1 MPNCKEIETLGK
13 GIGNAN
19 RYRILEAL
27 MKGSKTVGEIV
38 AVVQLSQPNVS
49 QGLKVLKSAQLV
61 SDERQGQEIVYSINV
76 TYMASILQQLTHDV
90 ESCKNSKEKRKK
102 K

>member
-1 MPNCKEIETLGK
+1 MKGLCGEMETLGK

-19 RYRILEAL
+19 RYRVLEAL

-38 AVVQLSQPNVS
+38 SIVRLTQPNVS
-49 QGLKVLKSAQLV
+49 QNLKILKSANLV
-61 SDERQGQEIVYSINV
+61 VSKRRGQTIYYSVNV
-76 TYMASILQQLTHDV
+76 AYMANVL
-90 ESCKNSKEKRKK
+90 KNLAVKIQDCKK